1 MPLTE
6 PLVAHNAEHSRRLF
20 ATSPSPL
27 RLRCLAPVGR
37 GRGRCVWPR
46 QRPAFGPGRGRRL
59 AAGERPRRLDALND
73 APTHGFTMPNL
84 PDDMDMPDPE
94 EVELLEVVKYGQP
107 RV

>member
-1 MPLTE
+1 MFGSGRPRE
-6 PLVAHNAEHSRRLF
+6 R
-20 ATSPSPL
+20 PL
-27 RLRCLAPVGR
+27 RLAAGEDGVWPRQRPLRLAAAEAG
-37 GRGRCVWPR
+37 VWPR
-46 QRPAFGPGRGRRL
+46 QRPAFGRGRGRRL